1 MVIHHLQSVKVLLV
15 LEFRPVHRGAFC
27 QFPFRWIY
35 YYGSN
40 KSTGKKTGKTHLCAV
55 IVTFRTVTTKQKI
68 IAAVLVR
75 LVAFFL
81 FAVVLPLN
89 AKMANNDMLT
99 A

>member
-15 LEFRPVHRGAFC
+15 LEFRP
-27 QFPFRWIY
+27 
-35 YYGSN
+35 
-40 KSTGKKTGKTHLCAV
+40 V

-81 FAVVLPLN
+81 FAVVLPLD